1 MYQAYMSLLN
11 LFGLRG
17 WKQQNTKTEEKVAKE
32 LSYLPSF
39 RSQDFIVALNW
50 KWLKLCTSILFLAI
64 LYFILIYFHLAGK

>member
-39 RSQDFIVALNW
+39 HSQDFIALNW
-50 KWLKLCTSILFLAI
+50 KGLKLCTSILFLGN
-64 LYFILIYFHLAGK
+64 FISW